1 MTQWTDPST
10 LDRMPLERGEADLD
24 GAWRGAL
31 VLRVD
36 PEGRIAAADG
46 IPEPLAAPGRRRPSD
61 ILLGRARDHVWFARP
76 VDRIVGESI
85 GWRQAAAA
93 DQDVLASAVALGR
106 WHGSAPACERC
117 GAATRTHQ
125 AGASRRCT
133 HCGELAFARTDPCI
147 IIAITDPDDRLLL
160 AHNVAWEASR
170 VSIVAGFIEAGES
183 AEQACFR
190 EAQEEVGITLDS
202 VRYISS
208 QPWPLPRSLMLGF
221 VGRTVDSRITVDGDE
236 IATGAFYTRE
246 ELVAAVESDEVVL
259 PQRASIARS
268 LIEQWLSGR

>member
-1 MTQWTDPST
+1 MTQWTGPSS
-10 LDRMPLERGEADLD
+10 LDRMPLERSEAELD
-24 GAWRGAL
+24 EAWRGAR

-36 PEGRIAAADG
+36 PAGRIASADRV
-46 IPEPLAAPGRRRPSD
+46 PELMSAPGRRRPSD
-61 ILLGRARDHVWFARP
+61 ILLGRSDSHVWFARP

-85 GWRQAAAA
+85 GWREAAGAN
-93 DQDVLASAVALGR
+93 QDVLASAVALGR

-117 GAATRTHQ
+117 GAATMTHQ

-147 IIAITDPDDRLLL
+147 IIAITDPEDRLLL
-160 AHNVAWEASR
+160 ANNAAWEASR

-190 EAQEEVGITLDS
+190 EAREEVGVTLDS

-221 VGRTVDSRITVDGDE
+221 VGRTADSRITVDGDE
-236 IATGAFYTRE
+236 ISTGAFYTRE
-246 ELVAAVESDEVVL
+246 DLAAAVESDEVVL
-259 PQRASIARS
+259 PQRSSIARS

>member
-24 GAWRGAL
+24 EAWRGAL

-36 PEGRIAAADG
+36 PEGRIASADG

-61 ILLGRARDHVWFARP
+61 ILLGRADGHVWFVRP
-76 VDRIVGESI
+76 VDGIAGESI
-85 GWRQAAAA
+85 GWRQAAGA
-93 DQDVLASAVALGR
+93 DQDVLASAVAMGR

-117 GAATRTHQ
+117 GAATMTHQ

-133 HCGELAFARTDPCI
+133 HCGEPAFARTDPCI
-147 IIAITDPDDRLLL
+147 IVAITDPDDRLLL

-190 EAQEEVGITLDS
+190 EAQEEVGITLES
-202 VRYISS
+202 VRYVSS

-221 VGRTVDSRITVDGDE
+221 VGRAVDSRITVDGDE

-246 ELVAAVESDEVVL
+246 DLVAAVDSDEVVL
-259 PQRASIARS
+259 PPRASIARS